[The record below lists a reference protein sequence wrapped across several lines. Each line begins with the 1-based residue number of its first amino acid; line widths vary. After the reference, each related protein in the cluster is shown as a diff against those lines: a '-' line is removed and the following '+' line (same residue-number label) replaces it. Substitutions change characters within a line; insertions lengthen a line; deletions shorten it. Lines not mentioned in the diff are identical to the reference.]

1 MKPSIIA
8 KAMSEYPTDIVY
20 LDADAVV
27 HGPMTLFD
35 NWYGNGSAA
44 DIGVHYRMERE
55 LLGGTLY
62 LRNSEIMREF
72 LDDVAALMEQ
82 CNLVWQQA
90 AQTMLA
96 RRLDIQVKRLPAS
109 YTRIFDAPDMAA
121 IQPVI
126 EHMQY
131 SRKVAH

>member
-35 NWYGNGSAA
+35 NWYGNGTAA

-72 LDDVAALMEQ
+72 LDDVATLMAQ
-82 CNLVWQQA
+82 CGLVWQQA